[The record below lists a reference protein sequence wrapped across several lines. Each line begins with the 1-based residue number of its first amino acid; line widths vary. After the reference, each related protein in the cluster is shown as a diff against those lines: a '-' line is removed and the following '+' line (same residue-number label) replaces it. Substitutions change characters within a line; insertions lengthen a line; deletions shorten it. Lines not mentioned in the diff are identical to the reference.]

1 MGPSVLVVGA
11 GPTGLTLAGEL
22 AGRGITVT
30 LIEGL
35 TEPAPH
41 SRALVVH
48 SRTQEL
54 LQRSGLRDALAENA
68 IEIRGM
74 AFRHGSRTLST
85 IPFDVG
91 RYPAL
96 SLPQVATERV
106 LARQFVAG
114 GGAIERGR
122 TLTAITQT
130 AAGVEAVAEGERFTA
145 DFLVGCDGAR
155 STVRHLLGIPF
166 EGHSVP
172 ETVWMADAHL
182 TWDLTPDH
190 VWQFLHRSGS
200 LTVVPIPGGRWRLVT
215 SHADCAQQQ
224 VSADYFV
231 GAVAQRAG
239 IAFGDLDITW
249 TSEFR
254 VNCRLAASYG
264 RGRVLLAGDAAH
276 IHSPIG
282 GQGMNVG
289 MQDAFRLAADLTNDP
304 NQTPLNLLNRY
315 QAARRPI
322 AASVIRTN
330 ARITRLAMAR
340 TPVKRLLRDHV
351 IPSIFSLPPVARK
364 AGLAASASFDH

>member
-11 GPTGLTLAGEL
+11 GPTGLTLACEL
-22 AGRGITVT
+22 AGRGIPVTV
-30 LIEGL
+30 IDGL
-35 TEPAPH
+35 AEPAPH

-54 LQRSGLRDALAENA
+54 LQRSGLRDAVAENA

-74 AFRHGSRTLST
+74 ALRRGSRTLST
-85 IPFDVG
+85 VPFDLG

-106 LARQFVAG
+106 LARQLVARG
-114 GGAIERGR
+114 GTIERGR
-122 TLTAITQT
+122 TLTAITQS
-130 AAGVEAVAEGERFTA
+130 ADGVEAVADGEPFTA
-145 DFLVGCDGAR
+145 DYVVGCDGAR

-166 EGHSVP
+166 EGHSLP

-182 TWDLTPDH
+182 TWDLAPDH

-200 LTVVPIPGGRWRLVT
+200 MTVVPMPGGRWRLVT
-215 SHADCAQQQ
+215 SHADCEQQQ

-231 GAVAQRAG
+231 GALAQRAG

-289 MQDAFRLAADLTNDP
+289 MQDAFRLAADLADDP
-304 NQTPLNLLNRY
+304 TESPLNVLTRY
-315 QAARRPI
+315 EAARRPI
-322 AASVIRTN
+322 AESVIRTN

-340 TPVKRLLRDHV
+340 APAKRFLRDRV
-351 IPSIFSLPPVARK
+351 MPSVLSLPPVARK